1 MKKNLLTILSSLVLL
16 SCTTKEPYQKV
27 SDEFVK
33 SYYQQMNQEVA
44 VKYTDMMAKDKLQ
57 KELELVREARTKN
70 PQLEANKAKVT
81 ASLSD
86 LKLENNT
93 AQATYKLTIQTQG
106 GSFLDKVAL
115 LTLKK
120 GNADWKVI
128 DYEEMNAEPK
138 K

>member
-1 MKKNLLTILSSLVLL
+1 MKKNLLTILSSLLLL

-44 VKYTDMMAKDKLQ
+44 FKYTDMMAKDKLQ
-57 KELELVREARTKN
+57 KEIDLVHEARAKN
-70 PQLEANKAKVT
+70 PQLEVNKAKVT
-81 ASLSD
+81 TSLSD

-93 AQATYKLTIQTQG
+93 AQVTYKLTIQTQG

-120 GNADWKVI
+120 GSEDWKVI

>member
-1 MKKNLLTILSSLVLL
+1 
-16 SCTTKEPYQKV
+16 
-27 SDEFVK
+27 
-33 SYYQQMNQEVA
+33 MNQEVA

-57 KELELVREARTKN
+57 KELELVREARAKN
-70 PQLEANKAKVT
+70 PQLETNKAKVT
-81 ASLSD
+81 TSLSD

-93 AQATYKLTIQTQG
+93 AQVTYKLTIQTQG
-106 GSFLDKVAL
+106 GNFLDKVAL

-120 GNADWKVI
+120 GNKDWKVI

>member
-57 KELELVREARTKN
+57 KELELVREARAKN
-70 PQLEANKAKVT
+70 PQLETNKAKVT
-81 ASLSD
+81 TSLSD

-93 AQATYKLTIQTQG
+93 AQVTYKLTIQTQG
-106 GSFLDKVAL
+106 GNFLDKVAL

-120 GNADWKVI
+120 GNKDWKVI